1 MIGILTEK
9 PSAKRN
15 FIKALGGEQGT
26 FNGEKFVIVNALG
39 HLYEFKDP
47 KLQVDESLQNKY
59 SSWALDNLPW
69 NYEDIKWDYKISQG
83 GQKYLKEIKDKLKGC
98 SEIVIATDIDPTGE
112 GDLLAAEIIFGQ
124 KLDKKKLT
132 RMEFVDESKKSLQK
146 AFINRKSIPD
156 LRKDLN
162 YQKALFRSKWD
173 FMSMQFTRIASNV
186 SPVKGVLRQ
195 GRLKSA
201 MVYLVGEQL
210 KLHEDYEEI
219 PFFQNRFID
228 ENGVIYT
235 NPNEDKYEKQS
246 DVPNKYKESDVVIDS
261 KEIKKTP
268 PPRLVDLARL
278 SSLLAPRGYSSAEVQ
293 ATYQK
298 MYQEEYLSYPRT
310 EDKNITFEQFNE
322 MLPLVDE
329 IAKLVDI
336 DVSKLTHRKPRPTH
350 VKNSGSHGAN
360 RPGTKVP
367 KDLQSLSRFGR
378 SAIPIYTLLAKNFLA
393 MFGEDYQYEHQKGH
407 IKDYPEFKGTAN
419 IPKYL
424 GWKEI
429 FMTDDEEKDEDEKEL
444 GLGKLG
450 KPFVHK
456 GFPPK
461 PAAPTQGWLMKQLEK
476 YNVGSGATR
485 NSTFTEIVN
494 QKSKYPLMTSDRG
507 KLSLTIYGIISH
519 QLLEGTK
526 IGDVG
531 TSEEVL
537 KIMKDIGNGK
547 VELAEKELKNIAK
560 IINHDLK
567 VMRDNSKDL
576 KLPEYKKVE
585 KETMKTKEGK
595 EVSFKKEWGGH
606 KFTEEE
612 IEQLSN
618 GETIIIKG
626 LKNKRGKTYSAKGN
640 IQEQSFKGR
649 KFWGFKMI
657 EYIEDGK
664 EPVKFNK

>member
-15 FIKALGGEQGT
+15 FIKALGGERGT
-26 FNGEKFVIVNALG
+26 FNGEKYVIVNALG
-39 HLYEFKDP
+39 HLYELKAP
-47 KLQVDESLQNKY
+47 KLQVDESLQRKY
-59 SSWALDNLPW
+59 SSWSLNNLPW
-69 NYEDIKWDYKISQG
+69 NYDDFKWKYKVSQG
-83 GQKYLKEIKDKLKGC
+83 GQKYLKQIKDELKNC
-98 SEIVIATDIDPTGE
+98 DEIVIATDIDPTGE
-112 GDLLAAEIIFGQ
+112 GDLLAAEIIFEQ

-132 RMEFVDESKKSLQK
+132 RMEFTDESKKSLQK
-146 AFINRKSIPD
+146 AFKNRRPIPD
-156 LRKDLN
+156 LSKDLN

-186 SPVKGVLRQ
+186 SPVRGVIRQ

-219 PFFQNRFID
+219 PFFQNRFKD
-228 ENGVIYT
+228 ENGIIYT
-235 NPNEDKYEKQS
+235 NNNEEKYESKN
-246 DVPNKYKESDVVIDS
+246 DVPNKYKESDVVVDS
-261 KEIKKTP
+261 KTIKKTP
-268 PPRLVDLARL
+268 PPRLIDLARL
-278 SSLLAPRGYSSAEVQ
+278 SSMLAPRGYSSAEVQ

-298 MYQEEYLSYPRT
+298 MYQEGYLSYPRT
-310 EDKNITFEQFNE
+310 EDKNITHEQFKE
-322 MLPLVDE
+322 MLPLVDK
-329 IAKLVDI
+329 IAKLVDVE
-336 DVSKLTHRKPRPTH
+336 VSKLTHRKPRPTH

-367 KDLQSLSRFGR
+367 NDLKELSRFGR

-393 MFGEDYQYEHQKGH
+393 MFGEDYEYEHQKGH
-407 IKDYPEFKGTAN
+407 IKDYPQFKGTAN
-419 IPKYL
+419 IPKYM

-429 FMTDDEEKDEDEKEL
+429 FSDDEKDENEKEL
-444 GLGKLG
+444 GLGKRG
-450 KPFVHK
+450 KPFIHK

-476 YNVGSGATR
+476 YSVGSGATR

-494 QKSKYPLMTSDRG
+494 PKSKYPLMNSDRG
-507 KLSLTIYGIISH
+507 KLSLTIYGIVSH

-537 KIMKDIGNGK
+537 KIMKEIGKGK
-547 VELAEKELKNIAK
+547 TELAERELHDVAK
-560 IINHDLK
+560 LIEHDLR
-567 VMRDNSKDL
+567 VMRENSKNL
-576 KLPEYKKVE
+576 KLPEYKKSE
-585 KETMKTKEGK
+585 KETMKTDDGK
-595 EVSFKKEWGGH
+595 EISFKKEWGGH

-612 IEQLSN
+612 IEKLSN
-618 GETIIIKG
+618 GETITIKG
-626 LKNKRGKTYSAKGN
+626 LKNKRGKKYNATGN
-640 IQEQSFKGR
+640 IQEQRFKDR

-657 EYIEDGK
+657 EYHEEGK
-664 EPVKFNK
+664 DPVKFDK